1 MKVMIV
7 TTPIRPVPTDYP
19 PFGTLSL
26 VKYLRRHGYDDVV
39 FHHVDANRP
48 AFEQVVAEITRQAPD
63 VLGISAVV
71 STAYAYTKQLANAV
85 RAALPETLIV
95 VGGNLAASGHIL
107 LERTA
112 TDLCVLGEGER
123 VFLDVVRRAETTRA
137 PADFSD
143 IPGLLLRN
151 AEGKLVNTG
160 YAPPLDRSEIYDI
173 DWADLEKACDID
185 HYICKAFGEDGFHQ
199 VFREDPRAW
208 EPHRRAKTQGV
219 LVASKGCVARCT
231 FCHRWDKGIRYVPVP
246 ILMERVRELVD
257 RFDVGFLQFGDEN
270 FGTDHKWLA
279 EFCAA
284 IKPLDLLW
292 SVKGMRVNRID
303 PESITL
309 MKDAGCT
316 SVVYGME
323 TGSAR
328 MLEVMEKKTSQ
339 EGNRNAMKWT
349 VEAKLY
355 TVIQLV
361 LGMPGESP
369 ETIRESIEFCKYGMT
384 LSPDIN
390 PNDLSI
396 NYAQALPGTP
406 LYDYG
411 RHHGLIESGLDA
423 EERYLL
429 QISDRNAHDESATLN
444 FTDYPKLECETW
456 RPRITIETNYAYV
469 RKYGL
474 AHYHEVLLGD
484 ANHFKRKRVED
495 GYFANPKRLVDR
507 SLTADSLHGVK
518 TAYETDDAGKVPPL
532 WPLLKAGNFGLAMI
546 CYPILFYRLR
556 HFLVLMVLAK
566 NLRGQPLA
574 KVGGLLREYLAYKL
588 AAVGRGTRFAYKSLR
603 RIVDDDLGDVAAD
616 PEAVRPLRKGR

>member
-7 TTPIRPVPTDYP
+7 TTPIRPVPSDYP
-19 PFGTLSL
+19 PFGSLSL
-26 VKYLRRHGYDDVV
+26 IKYLRRHGHDDVSF
-39 FHHVDANRP
+39 FHIDANRP
-48 AFEQVVAEITRQAPD
+48 DFVAAVDEIIRVAPD
-63 VLGISAVV
+63 VVGISAVV
-71 STAYAYTKQLANAV
+71 STAYAYTRQLADAV
-85 RAALPETLIV
+85 RTALPRTLIV
-95 VGGNLAASGHIL
+95 VGGNLAASSHIL

-112 TDLCVLGEGER
+112 IDLCVLGEGER
-123 VFLDVVRRAETTRA
+123 VFLDVVNRAATTRE
-137 PADFSD
+137 PADFAD
-143 IPGLLLRN
+143 IPGLMLKGR
-151 AEGKLVNTG
+151 EGKLLNTG
-160 YAPPLDRSEIYDI
+160 YAAPLDRSEVYDI
-173 DWADLEKACDID
+173 DWADLERACDIG
-185 HYICKAFGEDGFHQ
+185 HYVCKAFGEDGFHQ

-208 EPHRRAKTQGV
+208 EPHRRQKTQGV

-246 ILMERVRELVD
+246 ILVKRVRDMVERYDL
-257 RFDVGFLQFGDEN
+257 GFLQFGDEN

-303 PESITL
+303 PASIIL

-316 SVVYGME
+316 SIVYGME

-328 MLEVMEKKTSQ
+328 MLEIMEKKTSI
-339 EGNRNAMKWT
+339 EANRNAMKWT
-349 VEAKLY
+349 VGANLY

-369 ETIRESIEFCKYGMT
+369 ETIAESIEFCKYGMT

-390 PNDLSI
+390 PNDLSV

-411 RHHGLIESGLDA
+411 RHHGLIRTGLDA
-423 EERYLL
+423 EEQYLL

-444 FTDYPKLECETW
+444 FTEYPKLECETW
-456 RPRITIETNYAYV
+456 RPLITIETNYAYV

-474 AHYHEVLLGD
+474 SHYHKVLLGD
-484 ANHFKRKRVED
+484 ANHFRRKRTED
-495 GYFANPKRLVDR
+495 GYYANPKRLVDR
-507 SLTADSLHGVK
+507 SLTTDSLHGVK
-518 TAYETDDAGKVPPL
+518 TAYETDQTETVPPL
-532 WPLLKAGNFGLAMI
+532 WPLLRKGNFGLAMI
-546 CYPILFYRLR
+546 CYPVLFYRLR
-556 HFLVLMVLAK
+556 RLLILMVLLK
-566 NLRGQPLA
+566 NLRSRPLGQ
-574 KVGGLLREYLAYKL
+574 VGGLVREYLGHKL
-588 AAVGRGTRFAYKSLR
+588 AAAGRRTRFAYKSLR
-603 RIVDDDLGDVAAD
+603 RIVDDDLGDVATD